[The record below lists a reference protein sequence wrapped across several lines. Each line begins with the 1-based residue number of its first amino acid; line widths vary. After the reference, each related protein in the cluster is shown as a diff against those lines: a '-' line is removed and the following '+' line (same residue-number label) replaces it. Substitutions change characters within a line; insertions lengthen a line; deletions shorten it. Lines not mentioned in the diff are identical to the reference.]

1 MNQSHCRKV
10 VKAMRQRRAI
20 PDQGRHRGEP
30 LRGPS
35 GGIDSDQFVPNLRGS
50 TFPWS
55 VAVLC
60 GAVVLAFILLAIIAE
75 RLGL

>member
-1 MNQSHCRKV
+1 
-10 VKAMRQRRAI
+10 MRQRRAI
-20 PDQGRHRGEP
+20 LDQTRHRGEP

-55 VAVLC
+55 VAALC
-60 GAVVLAFILLAIIAE
+60 GAVVLAFILLATVLE